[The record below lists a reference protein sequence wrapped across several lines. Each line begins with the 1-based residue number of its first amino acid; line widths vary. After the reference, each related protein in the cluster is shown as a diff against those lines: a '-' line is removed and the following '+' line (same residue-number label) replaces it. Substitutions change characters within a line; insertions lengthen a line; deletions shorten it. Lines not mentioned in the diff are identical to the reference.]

1 MSSTT
6 NGCLASTINAAR
18 MPLSPPLL
26 FPRRLLVRQYPR
38 PMTRLP
44 LVEGDAP
51 DPITAE
57 VFATS
62 ISEGRQP
69 IALYRVLANNP
80 VMLRSYAQLA
90 KTLRYDAGTPRA
102 LRELMILRIA
112 QLCGSEYEWQHHR
125 KMAADAGVPDEK
137 VDALGEAA
145 TSPVFDDAE
154 RAAVRLA
161 EEQHVF
167 GVTDETM
174 AELRRAV
181 GDAAAVEL
189 SLMGAFYEAVA
200 RMLQAF
206 AVQVEPGQTR
216 YPPVR

>member
-1 MSSTT
+1 
-6 NGCLASTINAAR
+6 
-18 MPLSPPLL
+18 
-26 FPRRLLVRQYPR
+26 
-38 PMTRLP
+38 MTRLA

-62 ISEGRQP
+62 INEGRQP

-125 KMAADAGVPDEK
+125 KMAADAGVTDEQ
-137 VDALGEAA
+137 VAALGDAA
-145 TSPVFDDAE
+145 SSPVFDDAQ
-154 RAAVRLA
+154 RVAVRLA
-161 EEQHVF
+161 EEQHALS
-167 GVTDETM
+167 VTDETV
-174 AELRRAV
+174 AELRRIL

-189 SLMGAFYEAVA
+189 SLLGAFYEAVA

-206 AVQVEPGQTR
+206 AVEVEPGQTLFE
-216 YPPVR
+216 PVR

>member
-1 MSSTT
+1 
-6 NGCLASTINAAR
+6 
-18 MPLSPPLL
+18 
-26 FPRRLLVRQYPR
+26 
-38 PMTRLP
+38 MTRLP
-44 LVEGDAP
+44 LVDADAP

-62 ISEGRQP
+62 IAEGRQP

-90 KTLRYDAGTPRA
+90 KTVRYDAVTPRA

-125 KMAADAGVPDEK
+125 RMAADAGVTEEQ
-137 VDALGEAA
+137 VAALGEAA
-145 TSPVFDDAE
+145 TSPLFDE
-154 RAAVRLA
+154 GQRAAIRLA
-161 EEQHVF
+161 EEQHELR
-167 GVTDETM
+167 VTDDTL
-174 AELRRAV
+174 AAVRAAV
-181 GDAAAVEL
+181 GDAATVEL
-189 SLMGAFYEAVA
+189 SLMAGLYEAVA

-206 AVQVEPGQTR
+206 AVEVEPGQTL

>member
-1 MSSTT
+1 MS
-6 NGCLASTINAAR
+6 
-18 MPLSPPLL
+18 
-26 FPRRLLVRQYPR
+26 
-38 PMTRLP
+38 RLP
-44 LVEGDAP
+44 HVEGDAP

-62 ISEGRQP
+62 IREGRRP
-69 IALYRVLANNP
+69 IALYRVLAHNP

-90 KTLRYDAGTPRA
+90 KTLRYDASTPRA
-102 LRELMILRIA
+102 LRELTILRIA

-125 KMAADAGVPDEK
+125 RMAADAGVRDEQ
-137 VDALGEAA
+137 VAALGEAA
-145 TSPVFDDAE
+145 TSPEFSDAE
-154 RAAVRLA
+154 RAALRLA
-161 EEQHVF
+161 EEQHDLA
-167 GVTDETM
+167 VTDETI

-189 SLMGAFYEAVA
+189 SLLAAFYEAVA

-206 AVQVEPGQTR
+206 AVDVEPGQTL

>member
-1 MSSTT
+1 
-6 NGCLASTINAAR
+6 
-18 MPLSPPLL
+18 
-26 FPRRLLVRQYPR
+26 
-38 PMTRLP
+38 MTRLP

-62 ISEGRQP
+62 INEGRQP

-181 GDAAAVEL
+181 GDASAVEL
-189 SLMGAFYEAVA
+189 SLLGAFYEAVA

-206 AVQVEPGQTR
+206 AVQVEPGRTL

>member
-1 MSSTT
+1 MS
-6 NGCLASTINAAR
+6 
-18 MPLSPPLL
+18 
-26 FPRRLLVRQYPR
+26 
-38 PMTRLP
+38 RLP

-62 ISEGRQP
+62 IREGRRP
-69 IALYRVLANNP
+69 IALYRALANNP

-125 KMAADAGVPDEK
+125 RMAADAGVTDEQ
-137 VDALGEAA
+137 VAALGEAA
-145 TSPVFDDAE
+145 TSPAFDDAE
-154 RAAVRLA
+154 RVAVRLA
-161 EEQHVF
+161 EEQHALA
-167 GVTDETM
+167 VTDATI
-174 AELRRAV
+174 ADARRV
-181 GDAAAVEL
+181 LGDEATVEL
-189 SLMGAFYEAVA
+189 TLLGGFYEAVA

-206 AVQVEPGQTR
+206 AVEVEPGQTL

>member
-1 MSSTT
+1 
-6 NGCLASTINAAR
+6 
-18 MPLSPPLL
+18 
-26 FPRRLLVRQYPR
+26 
-38 PMTRLP
+38 MTRLP

-62 ISEGRQP
+62 IREGRQP

-90 KTLRYDAGTPRA
+90 KTLRYDAGTPRD

-125 KMAADAGVPDEK
+125 KMAADAGVSDEK
-137 VDALGEAA
+137 VAALGDSD
-145 TSPVFDDAE
+145 SPVFDDAE
-154 RAAVRLA
+154 RVTLRLA
-161 EEQHVF
+161 EEQHALA
-167 GVTDETM
+167 VTDATI
-174 AELRRAV
+174 ADARRV
-181 GDAAAVEL
+181 LGDEATVEL
-189 SLMGAFYEAVA
+189 TLLGGFYEAVA

-206 AVQVEPGQTR
+206 AVEVEPGQTL

>member
-1 MSSTT
+1 
-6 NGCLASTINAAR
+6 
-18 MPLSPPLL
+18 
-26 FPRRLLVRQYPR
+26 
-38 PMTRLP
+38 
-44 LVEGDAP
+44 
-51 DPITAE
+51 
-57 VFATS
+57 
-62 ISEGRQP
+62 
-69 IALYRVLANNP
+69 
-80 VMLRSYAQLA
+80 
-90 KTLRYDAGTPRA
+90 
-102 LRELMILRIA
+102 
-112 QLCGSEYEWQHHR
+112 
-125 KMAADAGVPDEK
+125 MAADAGVPDEK
-137 VDALGEAA
+137 VDALGETA

-174 AELRRAV
+174 AALRRAV

-206 AVQVEPGQTR
+206 AVEVEPGQTR

>member
-1 MSSTT
+1 
-6 NGCLASTINAAR
+6 
-18 MPLSPPLL
+18 
-26 FPRRLLVRQYPR
+26 
-38 PMTRLP
+38 MTRLP

-137 VDALGEAA
+137 VDALRRGGDE
-145 TSPVFDDAE
+145 PG
-154 RAAVRLA
+154 VRR
-161 EEQHVF
+161 
-167 GVTDETM
+167 
-174 AELRRAV
+174 RRARGGAPRGGAARV
-181 GDAAAVEL
+181 RGDRRDDGRSCAAR
-189 SLMGAFYEAVA
+189 SG
-200 RMLQAF
+200 
-206 AVQVEPGQTR
+206 T
-216 YPPVR
+216 PPRWSCR

>member
-1 MSSTT
+1 
-6 NGCLASTINAAR
+6 
-18 MPLSPPLL
+18 
-26 FPRRLLVRQYPR
+26 
-38 PMTRLP
+38 MTRLP

-181 GDAAAVEL
+181 GDAVR
-189 SLMGAFYEAVA
+189 GGAVA
-200 RMLQAF
+200 ARRVLRGGRAD
-206 AVQVEPGQTR
+206 AAGVRGAGRARADPVPARALNRRTRPPGR
-216 YPPVR
+216 SRLRRVWW